1 MNPVLKRLLQRLS
14 QRLGAILALIL
25 GNGLLVYGN
34 LYAYNLLE
42 VVSNLLCST
51 LLVSLFYAIVV
62 AFITRHP
69 WRDGLLPALVMTG
82 TFSGIIALTFRI
94 DPFFVLSLNI
104 LSIFAV
110 ALTFLISLLLAA
122 SGKWS
127 ALCKLLVWHLQLL
140 AIASAL
146 FVFCCLAIT

>member
-1 MNPVLKRLLQRLS
+1 MLKFFL
-14 QRLGAILALIL
+14 QRLGALLALIL

-62 AFITRHP
+62 ALITRHP
-69 WRDGLLPALVMTG
+69 WRDGLLPALVMAG
-82 TFSGIIALTFRI
+82 SFSGIIALTFRI

-104 LSIFAV
+104 LSVFGV

-127 ALCKLLVWHLQLL
+127 ALRKLLVWHLQLL

-146 FVFCCLAIT
+146 FVFCALAIT

>member
-34 LYAYNLLE
+34 FYAYDLLE
-42 VVSNLLCST
+42 VVSNLLRST
-51 LLVSLFYAIVV
+51 LFVSLFYAIVV
-62 AFITRHP
+62 ALITRHP

-82 TFSGIIALTFRI
+82 SFSGIIALTFRI
-94 DPFFVLSLNI
+94 DPFFVLSLNF

-110 ALTFLISLLLAA
+110 ALTFLSSLLLAA

-127 ALCKLLVWHLQLL
+127 ALRKLLVWHLQLL

-146 FVFCCLAIT
+146 FVFCTLAIT

>member
-1 MNPVLKRLLQRLS
+1 MNPVSKRLLQRLS

-34 LYAYNLLE
+34 FYAYDLLE
-42 VVSNLLCST
+42 VVSNLLRST
-51 LLVSLFYAIVV
+51 LFVSLFYAIVV
-62 AFITRHP
+62 ALITRHP
-69 WRDGLLPALVMTG
+69 WRDGLRPALVMTG
-82 TFSGIIALTFRI
+82 AFSGIIALTLRI
-94 DPFFVLSLNI
+94 DPFFVLSLNF

-110 ALTFLISLLLAA
+110 ALTFLISLLPAA

-127 ALCKLLVWHLQLL
+127 ALRKLLVWHLQLL

-146 FVFCCLAIT
+146 FVFCALAIT

>member
-34 LYAYNLLE
+34 FYAYDLLD
-42 VVSNLLCST
+42 VVSNLLRST
-51 LLVSLFYAIVV
+51 LFVSLFYAIVV
-62 AFITRHP
+62 ALITRHP

-82 TFSGIIALTFRI
+82 SFSGIIALTLRI
-94 DPFFVLSLNI
+94 DPFFVLDLNF

-127 ALCKLLVWHLQLL
+127 ALRKLLVWHLQLL

-146 FVFCCLAIT
+146 FVFCALAIT

>member
-34 LYAYNLLE
+34 FYAYDLLD
-42 VVSNLLCST
+42 VVSNLLRST
-51 LLVSLFYAIVV
+51 LFVSLFYAITV
-62 AFITRHP
+62 ALITRHP
-69 WRDGLLPALVMTG
+69 WRDGLRPALVMTG
-82 TFSGIIALTFRI
+82 SFSGIIALTLRI
-94 DPFFVLSLNI
+94 DPFFVLNLNF

-127 ALCKLLVWHLQLL
+127 ALRKLLVWHLQLL

-146 FVFCCLAIT
+146 FVFCALAIT

>member
-1 MNPVLKRLLQRLS
+1 MNPVLKHLLKRLS

-34 LYAYNLLE
+34 FYAYDLLE
-42 VVSNLLCST
+42 VVGNLLRAT
-51 LLVSLFYAIVV
+51 LFVSLFYAIVV
-62 AFITRHP
+62 ALITRRP
-69 WRDGLLPALVMTG
+69 WRDGLRPALVMTG
-82 TFSGIIALTFRI
+82 SFSGIIALTLRI
-94 DPFFVLSLNI
+94 DPFFVLSLNF

-122 SGKWS
+122 SGKWTT
-127 ALCKLLVWHLQLL
+127 LRKLLVWHLQLL

-146 FVFCCLAIT
+146 FVFCALAIT

>member
-1 MNPVLKRLLQRLS
+1 MNPVLKRLLKRLS

-34 LYAYNLLE
+34 FYAYNLLE
-42 VVSNLLCST
+42 VVSNLLRST
-51 LLVSLFYAIVV
+51 LFVSLFYAIVV
-62 AFITRHP
+62 ALITRHP
-69 WRDGLLPALVMTG
+69 WRDGLRPALVMTG
-82 TFSGIIALTFRI
+82 SFSGIIALTFRI
-94 DPFFVLSLNI
+94 DPFFVLSLNF

-127 ALCKLLVWHLQLL
+127 TLRKLLVWHLQLL

-146 FVFCCLAIT
+146 FVFCALAIT

>member
-34 LYAYNLLE
+34 FYAYDLLE
-42 VVSNLLCST
+42 VVSNLLRST
-51 LLVSLFYAIVV
+51 LFVSLFYAIVV
-62 AFITRHP
+62 ALITRHP

-82 TFSGIIALTFRI
+82 SFSGIIALTLRI
-94 DPFFVLSLNI
+94 DPFFVLDLNF

-122 SGKWS
+122 SGKWT
-127 ALCKLLVWHLQLL
+127 ALRKLLVWHLQLL

-146 FVFCCLAIT
+146 FVFCTLAIT

>member
-34 LYAYNLLE
+34 FYAYDLLE
-42 VVSNLLCST
+42 VVSNLLRST
-51 LLVSLFYAIVV
+51 LFVSLFYAIVV
-62 AFITRHP
+62 ALITRHP

-82 TFSGIIALTFRI
+82 SFSGIIALTFRI
-94 DPFFVLSLNI
+94 DPFFVLSLNF

-110 ALTFLISLLLAA
+110 ALTFLSSLLLAA

-127 ALCKLLVWHLQLL
+127 TLRKLLVWHLQLL

-146 FVFCCLAIT
+146 FVFCALAIT

>member
-1 MNPVLKRLLQRLS
+1 MLKFFL
-14 QRLGAILALIL
+14 QRLGALLALIL

-42 VVSNLLCST
+42 VVSNLLRST

-62 AFITRHP
+62 ALITRHP

-82 TFSGIIALTFRI
+82 SFSGIIALTFRI

-104 LSIFAV
+104 LCTFAV
-110 ALTFLISLLLAA
+110 TLTFLISLLLAA

-127 ALCKLLVWHLQLL
+127 ALRKLLVWHLQLL

-146 FVFCCLAIT
+146 FIFCALAIT

>member
-82 TFSGIIALTFRI
+82 TFSGIIALTLRI
-94 DPFFVLSLNI
+94 APFFVLSLNFF
-104 LSIFAV
+104 SIFAV